1 MTNNIINNMADTK
14 LNNSTN
20 NHIWHP
26 FTPLLTSPPPLPI
39 SHAKGCYI
47 YSESGRKIIDAIA
60 SWWVN
65 LHGHSHPYIA
75 AAIAK
80 QAAELEHIIF
90 AGFTHQPAM
99 NLAKRLIGILPN
111 NQSKVF
117 FSDNGST
124 ATEVAMKMAF
134 QYFYNQGIKKQ
145 KIIAFEGA
153 YHGDTFGAMSVGDR
167 SPFNAPFQHFLFDVE
182 FLPLPIGNNES
193 VAFEK
198 MATLLETNEVA
209 AFIFEPLVQGAS
221 GMRMYEA
228 AALDKLVA
236 MAQAKDVIC
245 IADEVM
251 TGFGRT
257 GKLFASQYLQ
267 HKPDIICL
275 SKGITG
281 GFLPLGVTTCTEKII
296 SAYKHTDLMKTFF
309 HGHSYTAN
317 PIVCAAANASLDL
330 LLQESCLADIQRIAT
345 KHEEFIKVL
354 QPLEIANK
362 IRNIRN
368 LGVILAFEVVTEQ
381 ETSYINE
388 ARSSLYDYFLAKNV
402 LLRPLGN
409 VIYILPPYCITNEEL
424 DFVYGVILEK
434 IS

>member
-1 MTNNIINNMADTK
+1 MTQDK
-14 LNNSTN
+14 Y
-20 NHIWHP
+20 IWHP
-26 FTPLLTSPPPLPI
+26 FTPLLTSPAPVEI
-39 SHAKGCYI
+39 AEAKGAYL
-47 YSESGRKIIDAIA
+47 YGADGRKILDAIA

-65 LHGHSHPYIA
+65 LHGHSHPHIA
-75 AAIAK
+75 AAIAR
-80 QAAELEHIIF
+80 QASTLEHTIF
-90 AGFTHQPAM
+90 AGFTHQPAKTF
-99 NLAKRLIGILPN
+99 AKRLLEILPK
-111 NQSKVF
+111 NQTKVF

-134 QYFYNQGIKKQ
+134 QYFYNQNIQKQ

-153 YHGDTFGAMSVGDR
+153 YHGDTFGAMSVGER

-182 FLPLPIGNNES
+182 FLPLPVGED
-193 VAFEK
+193 AHRAEQK
-198 MATLLETNEVA
+198 MAEILASNQVA

-228 AALDKLVA
+228 EKLDTLLA
-236 MAQAKDVIC
+236 MAQAKEVIC

-267 HKPDIICL
+267 HQPDIICL

-296 SAYKHTDLMKTFF
+296 AAYKHTDLMKTFF

-330 LLQESCLADIQRIAT
+330 LLQSTCLEAMQRIAN
-345 KHEEFIKVL
+345 KHQTFIPMLQTFEKAKKV
-354 QPLEIANK
+354 
-362 IRNIRN
+362 RNIRTI
-368 LGVILAFEVVTEQ
+368 GVILAFEIETQQ

-388 ARSSLYDYFLAKNV
+388 ARSSLYDYFLAKNI

-409 VIYILPPYCITNEEL
+409 VIYILPPYCITDQEL
-424 DFVYGVILEK
+424 ELVYAVIIEYLQQ
-434 IS
+434 